1 MQKKNRNQLIS
12 IANKAFATSQYLKA
26 IEALTELN
34 AREPLKIEWFEKRGI
49 AYLHLEM
56 FSKGLSDIAKVV
68 QAEPNNQSALSNFGV
83 ALLKTNKY
91 QHARQI
97 LEYLLEL
104 NPNSYDA
111 CINLGTVYQMLSMP
125 TEQIKVAIR
134 AVEINPKSATA
145 YNNLATAFGDR
156 GMLVESLETLLIAK
170 TVDPNFLPT
179 LVNLAHTYFRQ
190 GNNLQ
195 AINAYEHILSIKN
208 VTPSI
213 FNYVRFSCAY
223 AYLNEGYLDKGWDFY
238 ESGFGLSIGGHF
250 VNRSLMP
257 FPEPKWRGE
266 DLSGKTL
273 FVLREQG
280 LGDELMFSTCFAD
293 LERLKASVVVK
304 CEPRLVNIFQRT
316 YPSLEFIPDNGLEG
330 GIPKIYKNKTIDYSI
345 AIGSLPGIFR
355 RKIEDFN
362 LPTKNL
368 IPDEELLKEY
378 KTRLVPYAEKKLV
391 GICWRSGFLDIT
403 RNEGYSV
410 LTDWQDLLTQPNMVF
425 VNLQYG
431 DCEAELL
438 EAEQKFGIRILRWN
452 DTDLKNDLERVIALM
467 NNLDAVVSVNSAPFA
482 LGGASGVNTLLLTA
496 EGLWTM
502 IGQRDKFPWYKSVN
516 PITYR
521 ISDGHVLNGL
531 KVAVKFICELG
542 AA

>member
-12 IANKAFATSQYLKA
+12 DANKAFASSQFAKA
-26 IEALTELN
+26 IDALTELSTK
-34 AREPLKIEWFEKRGI
+34 EPSRIEWYEKRGI
-49 AYLHLEM
+49 AYLHLEK
-56 FSKGLSDIAKVV
+56 FSEALTDIAKVV

-91 QHARQI
+91 EHAKQI

-104 NPNSYDA
+104 NPSSYDA
-111 CINLGTVYQMLSMP
+111 CINLGTVYQMLNMP
-125 TEQIKVAIR
+125 NEQIKVSLR

-156 GMLVESLETLLIAK
+156 GMLSESMEALLIAK

-190 GNNLQ
+190 GDNTQ
-195 AINAYEHILSIKN
+195 AIQAYENILKKRN
-208 VTPSI
+208 LPPSI
-213 FNYVRFSCAY
+213 LNYVRFSCAY

-238 ESGFGLSIGGHF
+238 EYGFGLSIGGHH
-250 VNRSLMP
+250 VNRSLAP

-293 LERLKASVVVK
+293 LEKLNASVVVK
-304 CEPRLVNIFQRT
+304 CEPRLLNIFQRT
-316 YPSLEFIPDNGLEG
+316 YSSLEFIPDIGLEG
-330 GIPKIYKNKTIDYSI
+330 GIPKFYKNKTIDYSI

-362 LPTKNL
+362 MQTKNL
-368 IPDEELLKEY
+368 MSDEVLFKEY
-378 KTRLVPYAEKKLV
+378 KSRLVPYTGKKLV
-391 GICWRSGFLDIT
+391 GICWRSGLLDIT

-410 LTDWQDLLTQPNMVF
+410 LTDWVDLLSQPDMVF

-438 EAEQKFGIRILRWN
+438 EAEEKFGIKILRWD
-452 DTDLKNDLERVIALM
+452 DTDLKNDLESVIALM
-467 NNLDAVVSVNSAPFA
+467 KNLDAIVSVNSAPFA
-482 LGGASGVNTLLLTA
+482 LGGASGVKTFMLTG
-496 EGLWTM
+496 ENLWTM
-502 IGQRDKFPWYKSVN
+502 LGLENEFPWYKSVV
-516 PITYR
+516 PITYK
-521 ISDGHVLNGL
+521 INKEHVLNGL
-531 KVAVKFICELG
+531 ARIIDNI
-542 AA
+542 

>member
-12 IANKAFATSQYLKA
+12 IANKAFANSQYLKA

-34 AREPLKIEWFEKRGI
+34 AREPQRIEWFEKRGI

-56 FSKGLSDIAKVV
+56 FSEGLSDIAKVV

-91 QHARQI
+91 QHAKQI

-125 TEQIKVAIR
+125 NEQIKVAIR

-156 GMLVESLETLLIAK
+156 GMLSESLETLLIAK
-170 TVDPNFLPT
+170 TIDPNFLPT
-179 LVNLAHTYFRQ
+179 IVNLAHTYFRQ
-190 GNNLQ
+190 GNNSE
-195 AINAYEHILSIKN
+195 AINAYEHILSMKN

-213 FNYVRFSCAY
+213 LNYVRFSCAY

-293 LERLKASVVVK
+293 LERLKANIIVK

-330 GIPKIYKNKTIDYSI
+330 GIPKIYKNKSIDYSI
-345 AIGSLPGIFR
+345 AIGSLAGIFR
-355 RKIEDFN
+355 RKIDDFN

-368 IPDEELLKEY
+368 VPDEGLFKEY
-378 KTRLVPYAEKKLV
+378 GSRLASYAGRKLV

-410 LTDWQDLLTQPNMVF
+410 LTDWHDLLSKPNMVF

-438 EAEQKFGIRILRWN
+438 EAEQKFGITILRWS
-452 DTDLKNDLERVIALM
+452 DTDLKNDLERVVALIK
-467 NNLDAVVSVNSAPFA
+467 NLDVVVSVNSAPFA
-482 LGGASGVNTLLLTA
+482 LSGATGVKTFLLTP
-496 EGLWTM
+496 EVWTM
-502 IGQRDKFPWYKSVN
+502 CGQKDKFPWYKSLI
-516 PITYR
+516 PITYKV
-521 ISDGHVLNGL
+521 SDEHVLKGL
-531 KVAVKFICELG
+531 KTVVESIS
-542 AA
+542 